1 MLKETITYKDFDGN
15 ERTEDHFFNLTQSE
29 LMEVALELPDGLSE
43 ELPTSDTGITNEQA
57 AAKIIEKLGGN
68 GVFKFVK
75 ELMLKAYGIKSSDG
89 RRFEKSEK
97 ISTEFS
103 QTLAFDAMFMKL
115 MSDDVAAANFVNAI
129 IPTEVVNKIADR
141 LPDNKTN

>member
-29 LMEVALELPDGLSE
+29 LMEVALGLPDGLSE